1 MKIFIVEDSKE
12 KYKEIIDM
20 LDEVGG
26 FSCEL
31 AEEYVQ
37 AREKIRNSAFDVMI
51 LDMTLPRAND
61 TRKFRPHAGKELM
74 FDMLDEEIMLPT
86 IVLTGYLDFGGG
98 NKTDK
103 ANKIYI
109 DLPVMLKNKK
119 YKKIVE
125 EDLDKIYDISN
136 FYGLHEFLSDNIP
149 FYLGMIYFQ
158 LQNTMW
164 KKELLELLNE
174 GV

>member
-1 MKIFIVEDSKE
+1 MRIFIVEDSKE
-12 KYKEIIDM
+12 KYKEIVDL
-20 LDEVGG
+20 LDEVGD

-37 AREKIRNSAFDVMI
+37 AREKIRNSAFDIMI

-61 TRKFRPHAGKELM
+61 TRQLRPHAGKELM
-74 FDMLDEEIMLPT
+74 FDMLDEEIMVPT

-98 NKTDK
+98 DKADK
-103 ANKIYI
+103 ANKKYV
-109 DLPVMLKNKK
+109 DLPVMLKNKN
-119 YKKIVE
+119 YKKTVE
-125 EDLDKIYDISN
+125 EDLDKIYDFSD
-136 FYGLHEFLSDNIP
+136 FYGMHDYLSDNIP

-158 LQNTMW
+158 LQNTKW